1 MAPASP
7 TLSKD
12 ESVSSSIL
20 DLFRPRHRKNLPE
33 TLIQRTKTPDRWRS
47 LWFNTEVNSV
57 SELLQSLV
65 RIPSVNP
72 DGNPGTDQCGEG
84 AIAEWLGNFLSDR
97 GFDVTAEQVEPGRPN
112 LIARRPVASTD
123 SRPRILLGPHLDTV
137 GVGGMTIDPFGG
149 VIHDG
154 KIWGRGASDTK
165 GPMASM
171 IWGLLNNRD
180 SLADLPVA
188 VDFVAFMSE
197 ESDQFGSKHF
207 ASNHAGNYDF
217 AIAGEPTGLDI
228 VHVTKGSLWAIL
240 ETTGISG
247 HSSQPEAGENA
258 ILKIVDTISVLNDT
272 LKPILAE
279 FTHTVLGPATL
290 NVGIIQG
297 GTRANIIP
305 DRATA
310 QIDIRYPPSLTQT
323 GSATKMLE
331 DFIAAQELPAK
342 ILLCSDNPP
351 MELPEDDPWLSR
363 IRSVHPSSALI
374 GAPWFSDAAHL
385 NAGGLPAICLG
396 PGSIKQ
402 AHTKDE
408 FISIADL
415 EAGAAYFTDLVSGL
429 KV

>member
-1 MAPASP
+1 M
-7 TLSKD
+7 
-12 ESVSSSIL
+12 
-20 DLFRPRHRKNLPE
+20 
-33 TLIQRTKTPDRWRS
+33 
-47 LWFNTEVNSV
+47 NSV
-57 SELLQSLV
+57 TDLLQSLI

-72 DGNPGTDQCGEG
+72 DGDPGTEQCGEG
-84 AIAEWLGNFLSDR
+84 EIAEWLGNFLGDR
-97 GFDVTAEQVEPGRPN
+97 GFNITAEEVEAGRPN
-112 LIARRPVASTD
+112 LIARSPGPPTD

-149 VIHDG
+149 ALHDQ

-171 IWGLLNNRD
+171 IWGLLNNHDR
-180 SLADLPVA
+180 LADLPVA

-207 ASNHAGNYDF
+207 ARNHAHEYDF
-217 AIAGEPTGLDI
+217 AIAGEPTELDI
-228 VHVTKGSLWAIL
+228 VHVTKGSLWATL
-240 ETTGISG
+240 EATGISG

-258 ILKIVDTISVLNDT
+258 ILKIVDSIAVLDQE
-272 LKPILAE
+272 LKPLLE
-279 FTHTVLGPATL
+279 GFTHPVLGPATL

-305 DRATA
+305 DQATT
-310 QIDIRYPPSLTQT
+310 QLDIRYPPSLSQT
-323 GSATKMLE
+323 GTATEMLASFLADKSLPVDISVSA
-331 DFIAAQELPAK
+331 
-342 ILLCSDNPP
+342 DNPP
-351 MELPEDDPWLSR
+351 MELPADHPWLSR
-363 IRSVHPSSALI
+363 IRSIHPCSTLV

-408 FISIADL
+408 FIRVADL
-415 EAGAAYFTDLVSGL
+415 ESGASYFTDLIAGL
-429 KV
+429 QI

>member
-1 MAPASP
+1 M
-7 TLSKD
+7 
-12 ESVSSSIL
+12 
-20 DLFRPRHRKNLPE
+20 
-33 TLIQRTKTPDRWRS
+33 IQCTKTPDRCYG
-47 LWFNTEVNSV
+47 LWFNTAVNCV
-57 SELLQSLV
+57 SDLLQRLI

-72 DGNPGTDQCGEG
+72 DGDPGTDQCGEG
-84 AIAEWLGNFLSDR
+84 EIAEWLGNFLGDR
-97 GFDVTAEQVEPGRPN
+97 GFNVTAEQVEPGRPN
-112 LIARRPVASTD
+112 LIARSPGSLTD

-149 VIHDG
+149 VIHDE

-171 IWGLLNNRD
+171 IWGLLSNLDR
-180 SLADLPVA
+180 LADLPVA

-207 ASNHAGNYDF
+207 ASNHAEDYDF
-217 AIAGEPTGLDI
+217 AIAGEPTELDI
-228 VHVTKGSLWAIL
+228 VHVTKGSLWATL

-258 ILKIVDTISVLNDT
+258 ILKIVDTIAVLDDA
-272 LKPILAE
+272 LKPLLAE
-279 FTHTVLGPATL
+279 FTHAILGPATL

-305 DRATA
+305 DSATA
-310 QIDIRYPPSLTQT
+310 QIDIRYPPSLAQT
-323 GSATKMLE
+323 GTATKMLK
-331 DFIAAQELPAK
+331 DFLTAKNLPAK
-342 ILLCSDNPP
+342 ISLSADNPP
-351 MELPEDDPWLSR
+351 MELSEDNPWLSR
-363 IRSVHPSSALI
+363 IRAVHPSSALI

-408 FISIADL
+408 FISVADL
-415 EAGAAYFTDLVSGL
+415 ESGAAYFTDLVSGL
-429 KV
+429 EV